1 MQLTSRNRVLRS
13 VMGVLAMASVLLGAA
28 SVGTSIAAVSKLNV
42 LRLDYAYYNPVS
54 LVLRRLQWVEQDFT
68 RDGTRIEW
76 VLSLGSNKANEIHSQ
91 RGGAVR
97 VHRR

>member
-1 MQLTSRNRVLRS
+1 
-13 VMGVLAMASVLLGAA
+13 MGVLAMASVLLGAA

-54 LVLRRLQWVEQDFT
+54 LVLRRLQWVEQDFA

-76 VLSLGSNKANEIHSQ
+76 VLSLGSNKANEYTAS
-91 RGGAVR
+91 AVVQFGSTAGSAAGISAR
-97 VHRR
+97 TFLQD